1 MTQNNIHTM
10 ENIVD
15 ELAHGKTFSQALK
28 TVYSTRYVVIP
39 YDEAIND
46 VNVVDCKM
54 SSRVINTLMRN
65 HLATIGDVIE
75 FCNNDNVMKIRGMG
89 RQGSIELFEV
99 ILDWCWNHMG
109 KKAKE
114 NFLIDTVERNTF
126 NIKTELQ

>member
-46 VNVVDCKM
+46 VNVVDCKIP
-54 SSRVINTLMRN
+54 SRVINTLMRN
-65 HLATIGDVIE
+65 HLTTMGDVIK
-75 FCNNDNVMKIRGMG
+75 FCNDDNVMKIRGMG
-89 RQGSIELFEV
+89 RQGSIALFEV

-126 NIKTELQ
+126 NIKEEMQ